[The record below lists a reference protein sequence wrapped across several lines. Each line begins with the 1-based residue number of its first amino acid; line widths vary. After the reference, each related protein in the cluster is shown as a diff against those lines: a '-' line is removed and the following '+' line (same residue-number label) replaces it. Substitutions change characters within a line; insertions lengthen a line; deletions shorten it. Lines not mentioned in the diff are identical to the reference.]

1 MDPAPGPHSDTVSL
15 PSKVTNRSST
25 VTLFVLFTHLSNLS
39 FYCHSFTPVPCGS
52 GQGRR
57 FHIQNA
63 PSRSRPFLRSHDPI
77 RPMDR
82 SHKCM
87 LIPPAWPR
95 LLAIHVLLGT
105 ESRGADKLPYR
116 RTRTSSYRFSATWSL
131 TSRSD
136 SSSHKTSLLQGKTI
150 YCPL

>member
-1 MDPAPGPHSDTVSL
+1 MACLAVVEYVPLRHFLSGYSPVATCPWQDSRYSTAFQKGKRMAPAPGPHSDTVSL

-25 VTLFVLFTHLSNLS
+25 VTLSVLFTHLSNLS

-63 PSRSRPFLRSHDPI
+63 PSRSRPFLWSHDPT
-77 RPMDR
+77 RPMDQ
-82 SHKCM
+82 SHRCM

-95 LLAIHVLLGT
+95 LLAIHALLGT
-105 ESRGADKLPYR
+105 ESRGR
-116 RTRTSSYRFSATWSL
+116 R
-131 TSRSD
+131 
-136 SSSHKTSLLQGKTI
+136 
-150 YCPL
+150 